1 MQSFRA
7 VFLDRDGVIN
17 RDDGY
22 VGEPNRLVLL
32 PHAAEGIRRIR
43 ALGYLVVVITN
54 QSGVA
59 RGFFSEADVSNLH
72 GWMGEI
78 LAREHAKI
86 DGFYVCPHHPTEGQG
101 LYRRQCYCRKPK
113 PGLFHQAARE
123 LSIRVERSIAVGD
136 QLSDLE
142 AALNAGVPERV
153 LIGAKLNSPI
163 SIVTRSVDNLLELA
177 ILLDKGRLSKRERG
191 HH

>member
-59 RGFFSEADVSNLH
+59 RGLFSEADVSRLH

-78 LAREHAKI
+78 LAHEHAKI

-101 LYRRQCYCRKPK
+101 HYRRQCYCRKPK
-113 PGLFHQAARE
+113 PGLFHQATRE
-123 LSIRVERSIAVGD
+123 LSIRIEQSIAVGD

-153 LIGAKLNSPI
+153 LIGPKLNSPL

-177 ILLDKGRLSKRERG
+177 ILLDKGRPSKIRG
-191 HH
+191 GHY